1 MGLAFS
7 LFHLGSWEEDGLQDE
22 AMPSPFPPCLLVKM
36 LRNSE
41 LAKREESKVLR
52 QPTNLIIKL

>member
-22 AMPSPFPPCLLVKM
+22 AMPSPFPPCFLVKM
-36 LRNSE
+36 LRNSQ
-41 LAKREESKVLR
+41 LAKRKESKVLR